1 MTVTSSARHFLA
13 VFPTRFSPEDGR
25 TTSRY
30 HGRRTT
36 LYLNRKKMRD
46 LKRKILTDLKVEL
59 LDEFDQNFQRRAFF
73 DRPWP
78 GRKSP
83 GNGDKLLN
91 DTGYGRNSIRGIIR
105 QNGVEFSTDTPYM
118 GLHNRGGKIK
128 ITPRMRKY
136 FWYMYRQN
144 TESITYS
151 IKKRQA
157 NNTQRN
163 RMLSAKAQ
171 FWKNMALTKKD
182 HITIPQRQFIGDH
195 PRVRQAVREVIHQN
209 LQSAFRE
216 LAKSCNLG

>member
-1 MTVTSSARHFLA
+1 MPKLF
-13 VFPTRFSPEDGR
+13 
-25 TTSRY
+25 
-30 HGRRTT
+30 
-36 LYLNRKKMRD
+36 D

-59 LDEFDQNFQRRAFF
+59 LDEFDRNFQRRAFF

-91 DTGYGRNSIRGIIR
+91 DTGYGRNSIRGTIR

-144 TESITYS
+144 AESIT
-151 IKKRQA
+151 
-157 NNTQRN
+157 
-163 RMLSAKAQ
+163 
-171 FWKNMALTKKD
+171 
-182 HITIPQRQFIGDH
+182 
-195 PRVRQAVREVIHQN
+195 
-209 LQSAFRE
+209 
-216 LAKSCNLG
+216 

>member
-1 MTVTSSARHFLA
+1 
-13 VFPTRFSPEDGR
+13 
-25 TTSRY
+25 
-30 HGRRTT
+30 
-36 LYLNRKKMRD
+36 
-46 LKRKILTDLKVEL
+46 
-59 LDEFDQNFQRRAFF
+59 
-73 DRPWP
+73 
-78 GRKSP
+78 
-83 GNGDKLLN
+83 
-91 DTGYGRNSIRGIIR
+91 
-105 QNGVEFSTDTPYM
+105 M

-144 TESITYS
+144 AESITYS

-216 LAKSCNLG
+216 LAKVLQPR

>member
-1 MTVTSSARHFLA
+1 MPKLF
-13 VFPTRFSPEDGR
+13 
-25 TTSRY
+25 
-30 HGRRTT
+30 
-36 LYLNRKKMRD
+36 D

-151 IKKRQA
+151 IKKRRYGRLYTKTCRA
-157 NNTQRN
+157 
-163 RMLSAKAQ
+163 LSGNSQ
-171 FWKNMALTKKD
+171 
-182 HITIPQRQFIGDH
+182 
-195 PRVRQAVREVIHQN
+195 
-209 LQSAFRE
+209 
-216 LAKSCNLG
+216 KSCNLGKTPFKRL

>member
-1 MTVTSSARHFLA
+1 MPKLF
-13 VFPTRFSPEDGR
+13 
-25 TTSRY
+25 
-30 HGRRTT
+30 
-36 LYLNRKKMRD
+36 D

-59 LDEFDQNFQRRAFF
+59 LDEFDRNFQRRAFF

-91 DTGYGRNSIRGIIR
+91 DTGYGRNSIRGTIR
-105 QNGVEFSTDTPYM
+105 QNGVEFSTDMPYM

-144 TESITYS
+144 AESITYS

-216 LAKSCNLG
+216 LAKVLQPR

>member
-59 LDEFDQNFQRRAFF
+59 LDEFDRNFERRAFF

-78 GRKSP
+78 DRSYPGGRGS
-83 GNGDKLLN
+83 LLQV
-91 DTGYGRNSIRGIIR
+91 TGRGRRSVRGTIR

-128 ITPRMRKY
+128 ITPRMRKF
-136 FWYMYRQN
+136 FWAMYCQN
-144 TESITYS
+144 AGGITTS
-151 IKKRQA
+151 AKKRQA
-157 NNTQRN
+157 SNTQRN

-171 FWKNMALTKKD
+171 YWRNMALTKKD
-182 HITIPQRQFIGDH
+182 TITIPQRQVIGDH
-195 PRVRQAVREVIHQN
+195 PRVRQVTREVIHQN

-216 LAKSCNLG
+216 LAKVLQPR

>member
-1 MTVTSSARHFLA
+1 MTVTSSAKHFLA
-13 VFPTRFSPEDGR
+13 ASPTRFSPEDGR

-59 LDEFDQNFQRRAFF
+59 LDEFDRNFQRRAFF

-216 LAKSCNLG
+216 LAKVLQPR

>member
-1 MTVTSSARHFLA
+1 MPKLF
-13 VFPTRFSPEDGR
+13 
-25 TTSRY
+25 
-30 HGRRTT
+30 
-36 LYLNRKKMRD
+36 D

-128 ITPRMRKY
+128 ITPRCG
-136 FWYMYRQN
+136 N
-144 TESITYS
+144 TFGTCIAK
-151 IKKRQA
+151 IPKVLP
-157 NNTQRN
+157 TQSRSV
-163 RMLSAKAQ
+163 RP
-171 FWKNMALTKKD
+171 
-182 HITIPQRQFIGDH
+182 TIPSAIECCQRRRSSGKIW
-195 PRVRQAVREVIHQN
+195 
-209 LQSAFRE
+209 L
-216 LAKSCNLG
+216 